1 MRRADA
7 RPNAASTR
15 RSSAVLTCAIA
26 ALAACTDHLAVLPPP
41 PIDTGVR
48 TLVLA
53 MDTGTD
59 FEVRVIEV
67 KDGAAVGDVFPIN
80 LSKPVPAGNLVVLEA
95 LAYVDSPSELGLT
108 PGVLAPSSTPN
119 GIPLR
124 TAPSIRRLDVDPADL
139 PDALVWRDTREF
151 GGKLATFRIDGPTT
165 SCATFDVMRAPLG
178 MAVQSPIFGAE
189 VSPGAVLVGTDLESF
204 FRLRVDE
211 VALLTDASPQGY
223 RSMAFAGSN
232 TLWFGGDFGV
242 LARGHVEPQ
251 LRIDQTL
258 QTTTQGLIRWVAA
271 GPAADGRDV
280 FTLTLAGALEHHGDA
295 GSNLLHQFPRASM
308 DPHPAALVWVGPR
321 EAIVAWASLD
331 RAVLRAKYVN
341 DRWEVAPET
350 MEATAAFVSA
360 MYNPLLGE
368 VIANSD
374 GQFFANT
381 GRGWQRLEGSEL
393 RVWPFV
399 LTAYEDGFV
408 YGTAFGNFGQYTPRD
423 GFCPIAQVQGG
434 DIRQIIVAGRD
445 IVLLGPAGGRQPSY
459 VWMKRL

>member
-1 MRRADA
+1 MPAC
-7 RPNAASTR
+7 
-15 RSSAVLTCAIA
+15 AVA
-26 ALAACTDHLAVLPPP
+26 ALAACTDNLAVLPPP

-53 MDTGTD
+53 IDTEDD
-59 FEVRVIEV
+59 FEVHVIEV
-67 KDGAAVGDVFPIN
+67 QEGAALGDVFPIN
-80 LSKPVPAGNLVVLEA
+80 LSRPVPAGNRVVLEA
-95 LAYVDSPSELGLT
+95 LAYIDSPSELGLT
-108 PGVLAPSSTPN
+108 AGVLAPSSTPS
-119 GIPLR
+119 GVPLR
-124 TAPSIRRLDVDPADL
+124 TAPSIRRLDVDPAELTDDL
-139 PDALVWRDTREF
+139 AWRDTREL
-151 GGKLATFRIDGPTT
+151 GDKLAAFRFDGPTT

-189 VSPGAVLVGTDLESF
+189 VSPGTVLVATDLESF
-204 FRLRVDE
+204 FRVRVDE

-242 LARGHVEPQ
+242 LARGHFEPQ

-258 QTTTQGLIRWVAA
+258 RTSTEGLIRWIAA
-271 GPAADGRDV
+271 GPAEHGRDV
-280 FTLTLAGALEHHGDA
+280 FTLTLAGTLEHHGD
-295 GSNLLHQFPRASM
+295 GGTTLLHQFPSPSM
-308 DPHPAALVWVGPR
+308 DPHPGALVWVGPR

-341 DRWEVAPET
+341 DRWEVAPEA
-350 MEATAAFVSA
+350 MDATAAFVSA
-360 MYNPLLGE
+360 MYNPRLGE

-374 GQFFANT
+374 GQFFADT

-399 LTAYEDGFV
+399 LAAYEDGFV

-423 GFCPIAQVQGG
+423 GFCPLTQVQGG
-434 DIRQIIVAGRD
+434 DIRHIVVAGRD
-445 IVLLGPAGGRQPSY
+445 IVLLGPMGGRQPSY
-459 VWMKRL
+459 AWMKRK